1 MTPSLTEIF
10 LRNCPS
16 DREYAF
22 RKYLRPDS
30 VLTKFTPEEWQKI
43 VCWINSD
50 EELLNMMGE
59 LPYSLAALSY
69 YQKKTGKPLC
79 FLLLFRDHPH
89 EKDTISFHG
98 GGWSGPF
105 VHLRCGKQ
113 LIQALRLSGFKVRT
127 SVKTN
132 NRRAQ
137 RFVEFLGLKK
147 VTRREDTFWYY
158 LPAERV
164 KPIN

>member
-1 MTPSLTEIF
+1 MTSSLAEIF

-16 DREYAF
+16 DNEYVFREY
-22 RKYLRPDS
+22 RLPDC
-30 VLTKFTPEEWQKI
+30 VLTKFTLEEWRRI
-43 VCWINSD
+43 VCWINSE
-50 EELLNMMGE
+50 EELLKLMSE

-69 YQKKTGKPLC
+69 CEKKTGKPLC

-105 VHLRCGKQ
+105 VYLRCGKQ
-113 LIQALRLSGFKVRT
+113 LLQALKQSGFKVRT
-127 SVKTN
+127 SIKTG

-137 RFVEFLGLKK
+137 RFVEALGLKK

-158 LPAERV
+158 LPAKRLR
-164 KPIN
+164 PR